1 MHYFLF
7 LLYLVV
13 FSFLITRIKFFT
25 NSGINKFLLV
35 ALFAIKIFAGLAY
48 AWFYLQPNYHTN
60 SDSFRFYAYSLEE
73 TNILLTQ
80 PLHFFKDIF
89 SYGYTTTGNVFVGDN
104 SYWNDLKS
112 NIIIKLLAV
121 CNVFSFKNYF
131 INIIFFNFFF
141 FFGLIGFYRVMQSVF
156 TDKKYILIIPVFLIP
171 SFLFWCSGIHKDGLI
186 FSAIGLVFYF
196 FHQLLQKKFSIKYF
210 IFIILLLALLF
221 FLRNYVALALM
232 ITLFTW
238 FIATKT
244 KKIFLVFVSIYLL
257 VIAAFFIVPKINT
270 QLNFPEIIVLKQQD
284 FSKLTG
290 GSEVVNSKLQ
300 PNFKSFVQYFPHAL
314 DMAFVRPHITEL
326 KNKSYI
332 PAIAEI
338 ILFFI
343 VLIFSIIYRNKNFK
357 IQPIVFASIFF
368 SLTLLIIAGYTV
380 TFSGAIVR
388 YRSLALPFLLTPLI
402 GFLDWN
408 KVNKILKQLN

>member
-1 MHYFLF
+1 VHYFLF

-196 FHQLLQKKFSIKYF
+196 FHQLLQKKFFIKYF

-232 ITLFTW
+232 IALFTW

-290 GSEVVNSKLQ
+290 GSEVVISKLQ

-408 KVNKILKQLN
+408 KVNKIFKQSN

>member
-408 KVNKILKQLN
+408 KVNKIFKQSN

>member
-156 TDKKYILIIPVFLIP
+156 TAKKYVLIIPVFLIP

-196 FHQLLQKKFSIKYF
+196 FHQLLQKKFFLKYS

-232 ITLFTW
+232 IALFTW
-238 FIATKT
+238 FIATKI
-244 KKIFLVFVSIYLL
+244 KKVFLVFVSIYLL

-290 GSEVVNSKLQ
+290 GSEVVISKLQ

-343 VLIFSIIYRNKNFK
+343 VLIFSIIYRNKNLK

-402 GFLDWN
+402 GFFDWN
-408 KVNKILKQLN
+408 KVNKIFKQSN

>member
-1 MHYFLF
+1 MF

-13 FSFLITRIKFFT
+13 FSFLVTRIKFFT

-35 ALFAIKIFAGLAY
+35 VLFIIKVLAGLAY

-80 PLHFFKDIF
+80 PLHFLKDIF

-121 CNVFSFKNYF
+121 CNVFSIKNYF

-141 FFGLIGFYRVMQSVF
+141 FFGLIVFYRVMQSVF
-156 TDKKYILIIPVFLIP
+156 NDKKYMLIIPVFLIP

-186 FSAIGLVFYF
+186 FSAIGLVFYY
-196 FHQLLQKKFSIKYF
+196 FHQLLQKKFFIQYF

-221 FLRNYVALALM
+221 FLRNYVALALT
-232 ITLFTW
+232 ITLFAW
-238 FIATKT
+238 FFATKI
-244 KKIFLVFVSIYLL
+244 KKIFLVFVSVYLML
-257 VIAAFFIVPKINT
+257 IAAFFIAPKINT

-290 GSEVVNSKLQ
+290 GSEVVISKLQ

-314 DMAFVRPHITEL
+314 DMAFLRPHITEL

-408 KVNKILKQLN
+408 KVNKIFKQSN

>member
-1 MHYFLF
+1 M
-7 LLYLVV
+7 
-13 FSFLITRIKFFT
+13 
-25 NSGINKFLLV
+25 LV
-35 ALFAIKIFAGLAY
+35 ALFAIKMLAGLAY

-80 PLHFFKDIF
+80 PLHFLKDIF

-156 TDKKYILIIPVFLIP
+156 TAKKYVLIIPVFLIP

-196 FHQLLQKKFSIKYF
+196 FHQLLQKKFFLKYS

-232 ITLFTW
+232 IALFTW
-238 FIATKT
+238 FIATKI
-244 KKIFLVFVSIYLL
+244 KKVFLVFVSIYLL

-290 GSEVVNSKLQ
+290 GSEVVISKLQ

-343 VLIFSIIYRNKNFK
+343 VLIFSIIYRNKNLK

-402 GFLDWN
+402 GFFDWN
-408 KVNKILKQLN
+408 KVNKIFKQSN

>member
-196 FHQLLQKKFSIKYF
+196 FHQLLQKKFFIKYF

-232 ITLFTW
+232 IALFTW

-290 GSEVVNSKLQ
+290 GSEVVISKLQ

-408 KVNKILKQLN
+408 KVNKIFKQSN

>member
-35 ALFAIKIFAGLAY
+35 ALFAIKMLAGLAY

-80 PLHFFKDIF
+80 PLHFLKDIF

-156 TDKKYILIIPVFLIP
+156 TAKKYVLIIPVFLIP

-196 FHQLLQKKFSIKYF
+196 FHQLLQKKFFLKYS

-232 ITLFTW
+232 IALFTW
-238 FIATKT
+238 FIATKI
-244 KKIFLVFVSIYLL
+244 KKVFLVFVSIYLL

-290 GSEVVNSKLQ
+290 GSEVVISKLQ

-343 VLIFSIIYRNKNFK
+343 VLIFSIIYRNKNLK

-402 GFLDWN
+402 GFFDWN
-408 KVNKILKQLN
+408 KVNKIFKQSN